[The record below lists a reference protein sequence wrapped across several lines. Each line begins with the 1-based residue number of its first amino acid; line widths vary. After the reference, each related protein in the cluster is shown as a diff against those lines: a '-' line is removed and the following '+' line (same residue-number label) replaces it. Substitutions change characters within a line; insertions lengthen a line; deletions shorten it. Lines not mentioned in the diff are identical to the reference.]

1 MGNIQIDLLYFINNG
16 LQNPFLDKIV
26 PIIYSLTDVRVIFC
40 LIILVLIGSWIFKK
54 ERINKIAI
62 LCFIAYFL
70 SIVLIMISKTFYP
83 STRPFLALEGIRLVV
98 HDNGFYSFP
107 SGHFGISVT
116 VLSVILMKA
125 DKYKHELL
133 ALSIIYLLILSF
145 VVMYGGVH
153 YPIDVIGGGIIGLLS
168 AIVTVRYLGFLAEYI
183 DKFLTKY
190 FNKYF

>member
-26 PIIYSLTDVRVIFC
+26 PIIYSITDVRVIFC
-40 LIILVLIGSWIFKK
+40 LIILVLIGSWVLKK
-54 ERINKIAI
+54 EKINKIAL

-83 STRPFLALEGIRLVV
+83 SPRPFLALEGIRLAV

-125 DKYKHELL
+125 DNHKFELS
-133 ALSIIYLLILSF
+133 ALSIIYLMILAF

-153 YPIDVIGGGIIGLLS
+153 YPIDVIGGGIIGLVS
-168 AIVTVRYLGFLAEYI
+168 GIVTVRFLGFLAEYI
-183 DKFLTKY
+183 DKLLTKY
-190 FNKYF
+190 FDKYF